1 MRRINLA
8 LRGLVLIVFFL
19 EAGTVL
25 VAQTTQW
32 KHLSTDLGD
41 LPLPWKSTEQT
52 AALVADLDKDGL
64 NDFVI
69 ANRKQAPA
77 IVWYQRKGNGWTKY
91 IVEDQALSI
100 EAGGVA
106 FDIDGDGDLD
116 LVFGGDFQSSN
127 LWWWENPYPQM
138 NFHWKKHLIKSE
150 GATQHHD
157 QAIGKLKHDEKF
169 QLVFW
174 NQGNK
179 TLYLA
184 DIPED
189 PKKDNWEY
197 KTIYHSEPAD
207 EKHGTYVEGLA
218 LGDVDGDG
226 YTDIIAG
233 NAWFKY
239 DPDKSS
245 FKAIHFAEAAGRVAV
260 GKFKPGKT
268 MQIVVAPGDGQG
280 PVKWY
285 ESRGDPEDPVSWI
298 GHDLA
303 GRNLM
308 HGHSLQVADINGDGN
323 LDIFVA
329 EMAKWTES
337 KADPDNPSAEAF
349 IFYGDGMGG
358 FTKTTFQRAYDF
370 HETRIADLDGDGDL
384 DIFSKPYNWRTP
396 RIDIWLQNG
405 TGRTPDNF
413 RNMIPDKIGLE
424 LYTFRREFAKDLE
437 GTLKLVKDFGF
448 REIEFGDSYGLPLQQ
463 FKDLLKKYSLK
474 PGSMMFS
481 YNLFRDS
488 LDQII
493 NTAKFYG
500 VSLVG
505 CAWIPHQKEFSE
517 KEAAEAV
524 AMFND
529 RGEKL
534 KQKGLHFFY
543 HAHGYEFAPKEDGTT
558 LFDYMAKHMNAGT
571 ADFELDVF
579 WAYHGGADPVLL
591 MKKYPGRFVALHL
604 KQIRNGEPTGIYS
617 GNAPDESSV
626 SLNKGAMDFKSILQT
641 AWQSGI
647 EHYYIEDES
656 PAAPGQ
662 VKETLQWLEKLKKE
676 K

>member
-1 MRRINLA
+1 MVMNRIKIA
-8 LRGLVLIVFFL
+8 FKGLVTIALL
-19 EAGTVL
+19 LGGHSVL

-41 LPLPWKSTEQT
+41 VPLPWKSTEQT
-52 AALVADLDKDGL
+52 AALVADLDRDGL

-69 ANRKQAPA
+69 ACRKQAPA
-77 IVWYQRKGNGWTKY
+77 IVWYQRKNNGWTKY
-91 IVEDQALSI
+91 IVEDQELSI

-116 LVFGGDFQSSN
+116 LVFGGDVQSSN

-239 DPDKSS
+239 DPEKAS
-245 FKAIHFAEAAGRVAV
+245 FKAIHFAEVAGRVAA

-280 PVKWY
+280 PLKWY
-285 ESRGDPEDPVSWI
+285 ECKGDPDDPVSWI

-337 KADPDNPSAEAF
+337 KAEPDNPSAEAF

-358 FTKTTFQRAYDF
+358 FAKTIFQRAYDF

-437 GTLKLVKDFGF
+437 GTLKIVKDFGF
-448 REIEFGDSYGLPLQQ
+448 REIEFGGFLRIASPAIQR
-463 FKDLLKKYSLK
+463 
-474 PGSMMFS
+474 P
-481 YNLFRDS
+481 
-488 LDQII
+488 
-493 NTAKFYG
+493 
-500 VSLVG
+500 V
-505 CAWIPHQKEFSE
+505 KEIFV
-517 KEAAEAV
+517 EA
-524 AMFND
+524 
-529 RGEKL
+529 G
-534 KQKGLHFFY
+534 QH
-543 HAHGYEFAPKEDGTT
+543 
-558 LFDYMAKHMNAGT
+558 
-571 ADFELDVF
+571 DVF
-579 WAYHGGADPVLL
+579 V
-591 MKKYPGRFVALHL
+591 
-604 KQIRNGEPTGIYS
+604 
-617 GNAPDESSV
+617 
-626 SLNKGAMDFKSILQT
+626 
-641 AWQSGI
+641 
-647 EHYYIEDES
+647 
-656 PAAPGQ
+656 
-662 VKETLQWLEKLKKE
+662 
-676 K
+676 